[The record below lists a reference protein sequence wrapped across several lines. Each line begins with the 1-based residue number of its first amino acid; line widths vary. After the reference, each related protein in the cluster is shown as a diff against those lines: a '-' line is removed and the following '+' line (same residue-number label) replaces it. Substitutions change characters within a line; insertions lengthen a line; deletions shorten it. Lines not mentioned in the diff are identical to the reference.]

1 MKKTICILPQKIGRG
16 GPGSFHS
23 RFASVLSSRGYN
35 VNHDPLDPSNSVILV
50 IGGTRHIGV
59 LREAKRNGVRI
70 VQRLN
75 GMNWVH
81 RQTRTGIKHFLR
93 AEVNNWILKTIRS
106 MADQIVYQSNFTQ
119 GWWTRTYGETKLP
132 GRVIYNGVNLDVFN
146 PLGAGSPPTDRTRI
160 LLVEGN
166 LGGGY
171 EGGLDSAVQMAKLL
185 SRRQT
190 DSVEL
195 MIVGSV
201 PANLQVSYLGCGVD
215 IAWKGLVKRE
225 VIPAIDRSAHLFFSS
240 DINAACPNSVIEAL
254 ACGLPVIGYDTGSL
268 SELVTPECG
277 AVARYGSDP
286 WKLQKPDIHALV
298 DAAQLAL
305 VDHAQKRAGAR
316 ARAEEAFNIE
326 QIADQYLE
334 VLLNL

>member
-23 RFASVLSSRGYN
+23 RFAAVLSARGYN
-35 VNHDPLDPSNSVILV
+35 LNHDPLDPSNSVILV

-93 AEVNNWILKTIRS
+93 AEVNNWILKTIRGL
-106 MADQIVYQSNFTQ
+106 ADQIVYQSEFTQ
-119 GWWTRTYGETKLP
+119 GWWSRTYGETKQP

-146 PLGAGSPPTDRTRI
+146 PIGAGTPPTDRTRI

-166 LGGGY
+166 LGSGY
-171 EGGLDSAVQMAKLL
+171 EGGLDSAVKMSKLL
-185 SRRQT
+185 AQRQT
-190 DSVEL
+190 SPVEL
-195 MIVGSV
+195 MVVGSV
-201 PANLQVSYLGCGVD
+201 PANLQISYLGCGVD

-225 VIPAIDRSAHLFFSS
+225 AIPAIDRSAHLFFSS

-305 VDHAQKRAGAR
+305 VDHPQKRAGAR
-316 ARAEEAFNIE
+316 ARAEVAFNIE
-326 QIADQYLE
+326 RIADQYLE
-334 VLLNL
+334 VLLDL

>member
-23 RFASVLSSRGYN
+23 RFAAVLSARGYY
-35 VNHDPLDPSNSVILV
+35 VNHDALDPSNSVILV

-81 RQTRTGIKHFLR
+81 RQTRTGVKHFLR
-93 AEVNNWILKTIRS
+93 AEVNNWILKTIRG

-119 GWWTRTYGETKLP
+119 GWWTRVYGQTKRP

-146 PLGAGSPPTDRTRI
+146 PLGAGSPPTDKTRI

-166 LGGGY
+166 LGSGY
-171 EGGLDSAVQMAKLL
+171 EGGLDSAVKMAKLL
-185 SRRQT
+185 TSRQPT
-190 DSVEL
+190 PVEL
-195 MIVGSV
+195 MVVGSV
-201 PANLQVSYLGCGVD
+201 PANLKISYLGCGVD
-215 IAWKGLVKRE
+215 ILWKGLVKRE
-225 VIPAIDRSAHLFFSS
+225 AIPEIDRSAHVFFSS
-240 DINAACPNSVIEAL
+240 DINAACPNSVVEAL

-268 SELVTPECG
+268 AELITSECG
-277 AVARYGSDP
+277 AVARYGADP

-298 DAAQLAL
+298 DAAQQAL
-305 VDHAQKRAGAR
+305 TNQPQKRVAAR

-326 QIADQYLE
+326 HIVDQYLE
-334 VLLNL
+334 VLLDL

>member
-23 RFASVLSSRGYN
+23 RFATVLSARGYN
-35 VNHDPLDPSNSVILV
+35 LNHDPLDPSNSVILV

-93 AEVNNWILKTIRS
+93 AEVNNWILKTIRG
-106 MADQIVYQSNFTQ
+106 MADQIVYQSHFTQ
-119 GWWTRTYGETKLP
+119 GWWTRTYGDTKQP
-132 GRVIYNGVNLDVFN
+132 GKVIYNGVNLDVFS
-146 PLGAGSPPTDRTRI
+146 PLGAGSPPKDRTRI

-166 LGGGY
+166 LGSGY
-171 EGGLDSAVQMAKLL
+171 EGGLDSAVKMAKLL
-185 SRRQT
+185 KSRQST
-190 DSVEL
+190 PVEL
-195 MIVGSV
+195 MVVGSV
-201 PANLQVSYLGCGVD
+201 PENLKISYLGCGVD
-215 IAWKGLVKRE
+215 IQWKGLVKRE
-225 VIPAIDRSAHLFFSS
+225 AIPEIDRSAHIFFSS

-268 SELVTPECG
+268 SELVTSECG
-277 AVARYGSDP
+277 AVARYGADP

-298 DAAQLAL
+298 DAAQQAL
-305 VDHAQKRAGAR
+305 TNQPQKRAAAR

-326 QIADQYLE
+326 HIADRYLK
-334 VLLNL
+334 VLLDL

>member
-16 GPGSFHS
+16 GPGSFSS
-23 RFASVLSSRGYN
+23 RFAAVLSARGYN
-35 VNHDPLDPSNSVILV
+35 LNHDALDPANSVILV

-81 RQTRTGIKHFLR
+81 RQTHTGIKHFLR
-93 AEVNNWILKTIRS
+93 AEVNNWILKTIRG

-119 GWWTRTYGETKLP
+119 GWWNRVYGQTKQP
-132 GRVIYNGVNLDVFN
+132 GRVIYNGVNLEVFS
-146 PLGAGSPPTDRTRI
+146 PLGAGSPPQDRTRI

-171 EGGLDSAVQMAKLL
+171 EGGLDSAVHMAKLL
-185 SRRQT
+185 SRRQS
-190 DSVEL
+190 DPVEL
-195 MIVGSV
+195 MVVGSV
-201 PANLQVSYLGCGVD
+201 PSNLQISYIGCGVD
-215 IAWKGLVKRE
+215 IVWKGLVKRE
-225 VIPAIDRSAHLFFSS
+225 AIPAIDRSAHLFFSS

-268 SELVTPECG
+268 SELITNDCG

-286 WKLQKPDIHALV
+286 WKLQKPDTHALV
-298 DAAQLAL
+298 DAAQQAL
-305 VDHAQKRAGAR
+305 TNLPQKRAFAR
-316 ARAEEAFNIE
+316 KRAEEAFDIE
-326 QIADQYLE
+326 RIVDQYLE
-334 VLLNL
+334 VLLDR

>member
-23 RFASVLSSRGYN
+23 RIAAVLTSRGYTF
-35 VNHDPLDPSNSVILV
+35 NHDPLDPANSVILV
-50 IGGTRHIGV
+50 IGGTRHIGM

-81 RQTRTGIKHFLR
+81 RQKRTGIKHFLR
-93 AEVNNWILKTIRS
+93 AEVNNWILKTIRG
-106 MADQIVYQSNFTQ
+106 MADQIVYQSKFTQ
-119 GWWTRTYGETKLP
+119 GWWSRTCGETKHP

-146 PLGAGSPPTDRTRI
+146 PIGAGLPPTDRTRI
-160 LLVEGN
+160 LLVEAN

-185 SRRQT
+185 SKRQT
-190 DSVEL
+190 TPVEL
-195 MIVGSV
+195 MVVGSV
-201 PANLQVSYLGCGVD
+201 PPDLQINYLGCGVD
-215 IAWKGLVKRE
+215 IVWKGLVKRE
-225 VIPAIDRSAHLFFSS
+225 AIPAIDRSAHLFFSS

-268 SELVTPECG
+268 AELVSSDCG
-277 AVARYGSDP
+277 SVARYGSDP

-298 DAAQLAL
+298 DAAQQAL
-305 VDHAQKRAGAR
+305 NNQSQKRAAAR
-316 ARAEEAFNIE
+316 ARAEKFYNIE
-326 QIADQYLE
+326 RIVDQYLE
-334 VLLNL
+334 VMLDL

>member
-23 RFASVLSSRGYN
+23 RFATVLSSRGYN
-35 VNHDPLDPSNSVILV
+35 INHDPLDPSNSVILV

-93 AEVNNWILKTIRS
+93 AEVNNWILKTIRG
-106 MADQIVYQSNFTQ
+106 MADQIVYQSEFTQ
-119 GWWTRTYGETKLP
+119 GWWTRVYGQTKQP

-146 PLGAGSPPTDRTRI
+146 PLGPGTPPQDKARI

-166 LGGGY
+166 LGSGY
-171 EGGLDSAVQMAKLL
+171 EGGLDSAVQMVKLL
-185 SRRQT
+185 MQRQ
-190 DSVEL
+190 SMPVEL
-195 MIVGSV
+195 MVVGQV
-201 PANLQVSYLGCGVD
+201 PAKLQIGYIGCGVD
-215 IAWKGLVKRE
+215 IVWKGLVKRE
-225 VIPAIDRSAHLFFSS
+225 AIPAIDRSAHVFFSS

-268 SELVTPECG
+268 SELVTSECG
-277 AVARYGSDP
+277 AVARYGGDP
-286 WKLQKPDIHALV
+286 WKLQKPDIHALA

-305 VDHAQKRAGAR
+305 TNQPQKRTHAR
-316 ARAEEAFNIE
+316 YRAEDMFNIE
-326 QIADQYLE
+326 RIVDQYLE
-334 VLLNL
+334 VLFDR